1 MKMRI
6 AQVCPTYYPHIGGVE
21 THVKEISER
30 LARKNFDVDVLTTDP
45 FKKLPKEEIINNI
58 MVKRF
63 RSWAPNEAYYF
74 SRELRKCLM
83 KNSDSYDVVHAHSYH
98 AFPALYAAQAKN
110 RNKLVFTL
118 HYLGRGQTFFRNLLH
133 IPYRFIAQKM
143 FKLSDKVI
151 CVSNYEKNLVTKNFR
166 LKGERILIIPNG
178 VNQDELSNYM
188 WTPSPSRPRI
198 TYSGRLERY
207 QKNLDKLI
215 QSFKILVR
223 EYHVDAELVII
234 GNGTYEKGMKRLI
247 ERLGL
252 QRRVTLKRW
261 LLRRQYLEEL
271 ASSSA
276 FVMPS
281 EHECYC
287 ISAAEAIVLGVPTIV
302 ANSTALSEFVESG
315 LAFGIDIPITPEKI
329 AGAVRKVLITPEI
342 SRTRSSRGRILSWD
356 NVADRLERLYSEV
369 LSSYESIGVP

>member
-223 EYHVDAELVII
+223 EYHV
-234 GNGTYEKGMKRLI
+234 G
-247 ERLGL
+247 
-252 QRRVTLKRW
+252 
-261 LLRRQYLEEL
+261 
-271 ASSSA
+271 
-276 FVMPS
+276 F
-281 EHECYC
+281 
-287 ISAAEAIVLGVPTIV
+287 
-302 ANSTALSEFVESG
+302 
-315 LAFGIDIPITPEKI
+315 
-329 AGAVRKVLITPEI
+329 
-342 SRTRSSRGRILSWD
+342 
-356 NVADRLERLYSEV
+356 
-369 LSSYESIGVP
+369 